1 MLNAD
6 KLRSAIAESGN
17 IVFFGGAGVSTESGI
32 PDFRSNNGIY
42 DAIRGFGYSPEIL
55 LSHDFFINNTEVF
68 YRYYKLTLAKT
79 GFKPN
84 AAHNALAKLEALG
97 KLSSVITQN
106 VDGLHQMAGSKCV
119 YELHGSIYRNYCMK
133 CHRFYDIRHIHSS
146 DGVPLCECGGI
157 VKPDVVLYGEQLDW
171 SVVDEAGK
179 SIMDADMMIVGGT
192 SLSVYPAASLVDYYQ
207 GDRLFLINKSSTPY
221 DGRADAIING
231 SIGEIM
237 QSVIRA

>member
-1 MLNAD
+1 
-6 KLRSAIAESGN
+6 
-17 IVFFGGAGVSTESGI
+17 
-32 PDFRSNNGIY
+32 
-42 DAIRGFGYSPEIL
+42 
-55 LSHDFFINNTEVF
+55 
-68 YRYYKLTLAKT
+68 
-79 GFKPN
+79 
-84 AAHNALAKLEALG
+84 
-97 KLSSVITQN
+97 
-106 VDGLHQMAGSKCV
+106 
-119 YELHGSIYRNYCMK
+119 MK

-171 SVVDEAGK
+171 SVVDEAVK

>member
-133 CHRFYDIRHIHSS
+133 CHRFYDFAHMKAST
-146 DGVPLCECGGI
+146 GVPRCECGGI
-157 VKPDVVLYGEQLDW
+157 IKPDVVLYEEGLDNQTIN
-171 SVVDEAGK
+171 EAVK
-179 SIMDADMMIVGGT
+179 AISEAQVLIIGGT
-192 SLSVYPAASLVDYYQ
+192 SLAVYPAAGLIDYFRGEHLVV
-207 GDRLFLINKSSTPY
+207 INKSPTPRDRY
-221 DGRADAIING
+221 ADLLIQG
-231 SIGEIM
+231 PIGQVFSQIHC
-237 QSVIRA
+237 

>member
-79 GFKPN
+79 GFNRTQHTMPLQSWK
-84 AAHNALAKLEALG
+84 HLE
-97 KLSSVITQN
+97 
-106 VDGLHQMAGSKCV
+106 
-119 YELHGSIYRNYCMK
+119 NY
-133 CHRFYDIRHIHSS
+133 
-146 DGVPLCECGGI
+146 P
-157 VKPDVVLYGEQLDW
+157 Q
-171 SVVDEAGK
+171 
-179 SIMDADMMIVGGT
+179 
-192 SLSVYPAASLVDYYQ
+192 
-207 GDRLFLINKSSTPY
+207 
-221 DGRADAIING
+221 
-231 SIGEIM
+231 
-237 QSVIRA
+237 